1 MRNRGRSNLAFLDL
15 LFNTLLCFVVLF
27 AISFLLI
34 NPVQDNKKINV
45 KAEYL
50 ITVSWPK
57 EMKDDIDVY
66 VQDPLGNLIYFR
78 KKEAGLMHLDRDDLG
93 HKNDIISTSGGS
105 IEYNENREV
114 ATLRGVYSGEYVINI
129 HLYTKYS
136 SESVPVTVDVEK
148 LNPYKKV
155 LIKTVEVSRPGE
167 EKTVCR
173 IMMDSDKNVRSIS
186 YLFKSLISP
195 SRSPDEMRGHL
206 NDYLNGHN

>member
-1 MRNRGRSNLAFLDL
+1 MRHKGNNSLAFLDL

-34 NPVQDNKKINV
+34 NPVENNKKIDV

-66 VQDPLGNLIYFR
+66 VEDPLGNIIYFK

-93 HKNDIISTSGGS
+93 HKNDIVNTSAGS

-114 ATLRGVYSGEYVINI
+114 VTFRGVYTGEYIINV
-129 HLYTKYS
+129 HVYSKYT
-136 SESVPVTVDVEK
+136 EEDIPVTVDIEK

-155 LIKTVEVSRPGE
+155 LLKTVTLSSPGE

-173 IMMDSDKNVRSIS
+173 LRINSNKDVDSIN
-186 YLFKSLISP
+186 YLFKSLT
-195 SRSPDEMRGHL
+195 RGSYGYD
-206 NDYLNGHN
+206 NYRDQFDDYLNNY

>member
-1 MRNRGRSNLAFLDL
+1 MRNRGGSNLAFLDL

-34 NPVQDNKKINV
+34 NPVQDNKKIDV

-50 ITVSWPK
+50 VTVSWPK
-57 EMKDDIDVY
+57 DMKDDIDVY
-66 VQDPLGNLIYFR
+66 VQDPLGNLIYFK

-93 HKNDIISTSGGS
+93 HKNDIINTSGGS

-114 ATLRGVYSGEYVINI
+114 VTFRGVYSGEYVINI
-129 HLYTKYS
+129 HLYSKYS

-155 LIKTVEVSRPGE
+155 LIKTVELNSSGE

-173 IMMDSDKNVRSIS
+173 IMIDSNKNVQSIN

-195 SRSPDEMRGHL
+195 TRSHNEMRGYL
-206 NDYLNGHN
+206 DDYLNGQN